1 MKQLLLIVGL
11 IGCLVG
17 IQAEGLRVAEG
28 QAEELCVVSYNVEN
42 LFHPKHDT
50 VVERVR
56 GLEVR
61 ELGVTGYGLPITG
74 ERLVEK
80 DDWEWTPEGERRWS
94 YSRYYRKVEN
104 IARVLTNIGEW
115 KGVDVVGLQEVE
127 NALCVKRLCTTL
139 RRGEYDFVHYESPD
153 RRGIDVALIY
163 KKSRIDTI
171 ATRAIRVSASLNGE
185 RVRLEDGQSPTGRDE
200 VATELRTRDILYVC
214 AQIKGLKKEQADTIH
229 FFVCHLPS
237 QRGGKAESEWKR
249 QAAKQVLQQ
258 AVDSVYGVEPNA
270 KIIVMGDMNSEDLR
284 IRGLEDLRIRG
295 LEDER
300 MRGLKDERMR
310 GLKDERMKGEGTHKY
325 QGRWTYLDHFYVSP
339 SIDSLSQAQVYDAE
353 WIQETDEKY
362 MGLKPKRTYN
372 GYRYQNGYSDH
383 FPIVLRV
390 R

>member
-1 MKQLLLIVGL
+1 MRSLLIILGL
-11 IGCLVG
+11 LGCLVS
-17 IQAEGLRVAEG
+17 V

-50 VVERVR
+50 VVERVS
-56 GLEVR
+56 GLEVS
-61 ELGVTGYGLPITG
+61 G
-74 ERLVEK
+74 LVEK
-80 DDWEWTPEGERRWS
+80 EDLEWTPEGERRWS

-127 NALCVKRLCTTL
+127 NALCVSRLCNTL

-171 ATRAIRVSASLNGE
+171 ATRAIRVSASLN
-185 RVRLEDGQSPTGRDE
+185 D
-200 VATELRTRDILYVC
+200 ELRTRDILYVC
-214 AQIKGLKKEQADTIH
+214 ARVDKRDTVH

-258 AVDSVYGVEPNA
+258 AVDSVYGVDPNA
-270 KIIVMGDMNSEDLR
+270 KIIVMGDMNSGELR
-284 IRGLEDLRIRG
+284 MRG

-300 MRGLKDERMR
+300 MRG
-310 GLKDERMKGEGTHKY
+310 EGTQKY

-353 WIQETDEKY
+353 WILETDEKY

-383 FPIVLRV
+383 LPIVLQV